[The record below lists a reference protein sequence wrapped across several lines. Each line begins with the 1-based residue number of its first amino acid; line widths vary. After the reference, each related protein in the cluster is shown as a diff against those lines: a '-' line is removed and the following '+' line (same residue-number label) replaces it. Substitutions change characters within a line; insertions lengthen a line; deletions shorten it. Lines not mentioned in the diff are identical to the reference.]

1 MAIIKLL
8 PSFKDYLWGGQKLIT
23 DFQKQY
29 TGDTLAESWELSCHK
44 DGPSYVGTGE
54 YEGETLEE
62 YILMEGRRI
71 LGKRAKKFAQF
82 PVLIKFIDAAQDL
95 SIQVHPNNK
104 FALENENQYGKTE
117 MWYVVDCEQ
126 DASLYYG
133 FSREIGKEEFRKR
146 IENHT
151 LLEVLNK
158 VYIKKGDVLFIEPGT
173 IHAIGKGCV
182 IAEIQQNSNVTYR
195 VYDYGRK
202 DKEGNERDLH
212 IEKALQVT
220 KCVPIQRQKSFDP
233 HVALCEYFTVDK
245 LVLDGSI
252 MKRVSGNVGNDTFVH
267 ILMLDGEAKIH
278 SKDETVSVKKGESI
292 LLTASTGEYDIE
304 GKCEGLITMLPE

>member
-8 PSFKDYLWGGQKLIT
+8 PSFKDYLWGGRKLIK
-23 DFQKQY
+23 DFGKQY
-29 TGDTLAESWELSCHK
+29 DGDILAESWELSCHK

-54 YEGETLEE
+54 YKGETLEE
-62 YILMEGRRI
+62 YILMEGRKT

-117 MWYVVDCEQ
+117 MWYVVDCEE

-146 IENHT
+146 IEDHT

-158 VYIKKGDVLFIEPGT
+158 VYVKKGDVLFIEPGT
-173 IHAIGKGCV
+173 IHAIGKGCL

-202 DKEGNERDLH
+202 DKEGKERDLH

-233 HVALCEYFTVDK
+233 HIASCEYFTVDK
-245 LVLDGSI
+245 LVLDGRI
-252 MKRVSGNVGNDTFVH
+252 MKRISGAVENDTFVH
-267 ILMLDGEAKIH
+267 ILMLDGEATIH
-278 SKDETVSVKKGESI
+278 SKEETVSAKKGDSV
-292 LLTASTGEYDIE
+292 LLTASTGEYEIE
-304 GKCEGLITMLPE
+304 GKGEGLITTLSE